1 MTIHVLIPLK
11 RLTLAKQRLSPH
23 VSAASRR
30 RLMLCMLHRTIMASQ
45 DATVG
50 PVAVV
55 TSESAASLAA
65 IPLGV
70 EVIDDGGLAWN
81 EGLQHALASIQPT
94 PTAVLYL
101 SADLPLITS
110 ADILEFVDSAPDP
123 GVGVARAR
131 DGGTNALLVRPATG
145 IAPLFGH
152 QPSAA
157 RHARRAQDSGLVAR
171 IVDINGLSL
180 DVDTV
185 EDLQVA
191 RSERLHVANRARR
204 STGALRNT
212 SAIRT
217 ARGPDRVVVD
227 MPSHRPWSHSRG

>member
-1 MTIHVLIPLK
+1 VTIQVLIPLK
-11 RLTLAKQRLSPH
+11 QLTLAKQRLSPH

-30 RLMLCMLHRTIMASQ
+30 RLMLCMLRRTVLAAL
-45 DATVG
+45 DAAVG
-50 PVAVV
+50 PVALV
-55 TSESAASLAA
+55 TSELTASLAL
-65 IPLGV
+65 IPPGV

-81 EGLQHALASIQPT
+81 EGLQHALTSIQPP

-110 ADILEFVDSAPDP
+110 ADILKFVDSAPDP

-157 RHARRAQDSGLVAR
+157 RHARRAEEGGLVAR

-185 EDLQVA
+185 EDLRVA
-191 RSERLHVANRARR
+191 RSERLHVVQP
-204 STGALRNT
+204 
-212 SAIRT
+212 SAT
-217 ARGPDRVVVD
+217 ASLSFP
-227 MPSHRPWSHSRG
+227 

>member
-11 RLTLAKQRLSPH
+11 RLTLAKQQLSPH

-55 TSESAASLAA
+55 TSELAASLAA

-110 ADILEFVDSAPDP
+110 ADILEFVDLAPDP

>member
-1 MTIHVLIPLK
+1 MSGQYRWDRVRSVTLAINRHMTIHVLIPLK

-30 RLMLCMLHRTIMASQ
+30 RLMLCMLCRTVLAAQ
-45 DATVG
+45 DAAVG

-81 EGLQHALASIQPT
+81 EGLQHALASIQPP

-101 SADLPLITS
+101 SADLPLITP
-110 ADILEFVDSAPDP
+110 AAILDFVESAPDP

-157 RHARRAQDSGLVAR
+157 RHARRAEDSGLVAR

-185 EDLQVA
+185 EDLRGA
-191 RSERLHVANRARR
+191 HSERLHVVQPRAK
-204 STGALRNT
+204 A
-212 SAIRT
+212 
-217 ARGPDRVVVD
+217 
-227 MPSHRPWSHSRG
+227 